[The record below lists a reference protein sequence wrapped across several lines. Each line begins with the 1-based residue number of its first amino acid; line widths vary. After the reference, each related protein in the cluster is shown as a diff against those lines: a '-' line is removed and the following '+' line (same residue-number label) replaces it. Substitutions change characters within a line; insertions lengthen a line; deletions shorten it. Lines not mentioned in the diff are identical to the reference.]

1 MADIFTKH
9 DLQKVTKGDIVTTSI
24 VLRGDGVKTLGSIK
38 QIKGDLGLSDSALE
52 SLGELRE
59 ITGDFWLSHN
69 NVPPRLTSL
78 GKLQRVGRN
87 ANLRHWFFNNLG
99 ELTYV
104 GGNLSLRNSEVPS
117 LGQLSYVGG
126 DLSLPKRF
134 EDSSEVKKIT
144 VRGELSFW
152 NSSKKNSTIKPVQE
166 RLSKSFIPVP
176 EWQHF
181 YVYNKED
188 ISSASWPIRLFY
200 SYFKKCFL
208 RGHFIDLEGNNNYAF
223 ILLYD
228 IRDQYSTLPE
238 RLASL
243 LKNLAEKYPVTKGYA
258 IETIFKYAGS
268 AISDEE
274 ALRYIKCASNL
285 SIYYIRYFED
295 QSGHGLVDAD
305 IALDIAG
312 NSLTQF
318 GLSNAEAIKHIFR
331 EKFNAIN
338 KQMNSHFL
346 DLFFDKGLPY
356 KLIEGNYSQEYY
368 RQFYRSSELF
378 ERNKAYDGYGG
389 GYYWENNYHVVE
401 HAVTEYLSFLL
412 RQSEDE
418 YRVSMGIP
426 KIGEGWVSE
435 TDLFYKVKE
444 RFSEYNVIQ
453 HGRPKWLGRQHLD
466 IYFPDLNIA
475 IEYQGLQHYQPVG
488 YFGGEKGFSATKE
501 RDKRKYNLCKK
512 NGCQLLFV
520 NESYTFDEVAEAVKK
535 IIDSSIHDR
544 PEGVKAV
551 NN

>member
-1 MADIFTKH
+1 MADIYTKQ
-9 DLQKVTKGDIVTTSI
+9 DLLKVTKGDIVTTSI
-24 VLRGDGVKTLGSIK
+24 VLRGNGVKTLGSIK
-38 QIKGDLGLSDSALE
+38 RINGDLGLSDSALE
-52 SLGELRE
+52 SLGDLRE
-59 ITGDFWLSHN
+59 VKGDFWLSHHS
-69 NVPPRLTSL
+69 VSPRLTSL
-78 GKLQRVGRN
+78 GKLQSVGGS
-87 ANLRHWFFNNLG
+87 ANLCHWSFDDLG
-99 ELTYV
+99 ELTHV
-104 GGNLSLRNSEVPS
+104 GGNLSLRDTELSS
-117 LGQLSYVGG
+117 LGQLSFVGG
-126 DLSLPKRF
+126 NLSLPKRF
-134 EDSSEVKKIT
+134 KESSEVNKIT
-144 VRGELSFW
+144 VKGKLSFW
-152 NSSKKNSTIKPVQE
+152 NSSKKNSTVKPVQE

-181 YVYNKED
+181 YVYKKED
-188 ISSASWPIRLFY
+188 ISSASWPIRFFY
-200 SYFKKCFL
+200 SYYKKCFL

-228 IRDQYSTLPE
+228 LRDQYATFPE

-243 LKNLAEKYPVTKGYA
+243 LNNLAENYPVTKSYA
-258 IETIFKYAGS
+258 IVAIFKYAGS

-274 ALRYIKCASNL
+274 ALRHIKCTSNL
-285 SIYYIRYFED
+285 SIYYVRYFED

-318 GLSNAEAIKHIFR
+318 GQSNAEEIKHIFR
-331 EKFNAIN
+331 EKFNAVN
-338 KQMNSHFL
+338 KQMNGHFL

-356 KLIEGNYSQEYY
+356 KLVNGDYSQEYY
-368 RQFYRSSELF
+368 RQFYSSSESF

-401 HAVTEYLSFLL
+401 HAVTEYLSSLL

-418 YRVSMGIP
+418 YRVSVGIP

-453 HGRPKWLGRQHLD
+453 HGRPEWLGRQHLD

-475 IEYQGLQHYQPVG
+475 IEYQGLQHYQPVD

-512 NGCQLLFV
+512 NGCQLLYV
-520 NESYTFDEVAEAVKK
+520 DESHTFDEVVEAIQKL
-535 IIDSSIHDR
+535 IISIVR
-544 PEGVKAV
+544 G
-551 NN
+551 

>member
-1 MADIFTKH
+1 MADIYTKQ
-9 DLQKVTKGDIVTTSI
+9 DLLKVTKGDIVTTSI
-24 VLRGDGVKTLGSIK
+24 VLRGNGVKTLGSIK
-38 QIKGDLGLSDSALE
+38 RINGDLGLSDSALE

-59 ITGDFWLSHN
+59 VKGDFWLSHH
-69 NVPPRLTSL
+69 NVSPRLTSL
-78 GKLQRVGRN
+78 GKLQSVGGS
-87 ANLRHWFFNNLG
+87 ANLCHWYFDDLG
-99 ELTYV
+99 ELTHV
-104 GGNLSLRNSEVPS
+104 GGNLSLRDTELSS
-117 LGQLSYVGG
+117 LGQLSFVGG
-126 DLSLPKRF
+126 NLSLPKRF
-134 EDSSEVKKIT
+134 KDSSEANKVTVKGK
-144 VRGELSFW
+144 LSFW

-181 YVYNKED
+181 YVYKKED
-188 ISSASWPIRLFY
+188 ISSASWPVRFFY
-200 SYFKKCFL
+200 SYYKKCFL
-208 RGHFIDLEGNNNYAF
+208 RGHFIELEGNNNYAF

-228 IRDQYSTLPE
+228 LSDQYATFPE

-243 LKNLAEKYPVTKGYA
+243 LNNLAENYPVTKGYA
-258 IETIFKYAGS
+258 IEAIFKYAGS

-274 ALRYIKCASNL
+274 ALRYIKCTSNL
-285 SIYYIRYFED
+285 SIYYVRYFED

-318 GLSNAEAIKHIFR
+318 GQSNAEEIKHIFR
-331 EKFNAIN
+331 EKFNAVN
-338 KQMNSHFL
+338 KLMNGHFL

-356 KLIEGNYSQEYY
+356 KLVNGDYSQEYY
-368 RQFYRSSELF
+368 RQFYSSSESF

-401 HAVTEYLSFLL
+401 HAVTEYLSSLL
-412 RQSEDE
+412 KQSEDE
-418 YRVSMGIP
+418 YRVSVGIP

-453 HGRPKWLGRQHLD
+453 HGRPEWLGRQHLD

-475 IEYQGLQHYQPVG
+475 IEYQGLQHYQPVD

-512 NGCQLLFV
+512 NGCQLLYV
-520 NESYTFDEVAEAVKK
+520 DESHTFDEVAEAIQKL
-535 IIDSSIHDR
+535 IISIVR
-544 PEGVKAV
+544 G
-551 NN
+551 